1 MEKLKEE
8 MIHSLSKF
16 KEQKEKLRQRSKDR
30 LLSQSSLSNLSN
42 SIYSYGKPESNA
54 FESQILQ
61 NSSQFKRSVLE
72 FSDKVEDLI
81 QKERKNINSTAK
93 KSQTKD
99 KKSNLSSEKTK
110 KVKNAA
116 NRKTREDKENKVQ
129 ATKQ

>member
-1 MEKLKEE
+1 M
-8 MIHSLSKF
+8 
-16 KEQKEKLRQRSKDR
+16 
-30 LLSQSSLSNLSN
+30 
-42 SIYSYGKPESNA
+42 
-54 FESQILQ
+54 
-61 NSSQFKRSVLE
+61 E

-110 KVKNAA
+110 KVKNTA

-129 ATKQ
+129 ATR